1 MKTLCGQDDCQ
12 TFTSSGQKLTA
23 LLSLRAPKAFG
34 AWQSHM
40 RLLRRFA
47 PRNDVLP
54 KITKVASK
62 TRKFGSEYLRKGF
75 TLIELMIVIVILGI
89 LATIVVPRFM
99 GREEQA
105 RRIAAK
111 VQIKNFET
119 ALAMF
124 KLDNGFYP
132 DTEQGLQA
140 LVEKP
145 AGGRVPGNWKQYL
158 PKVPKDPWAS
168 DYVYICPGL
177 DGRDYD
183 IISFGQD
190 GEEGGEENNA
200 DIKN

>member
-1 MKTLCGQDDCQ
+1 M
-12 TFTSSGQKLTA
+12 
-23 LLSLRAPKAFG
+23 
-34 AWQSHM
+34 
-40 RLLRRFA
+40 
-47 PRNDVLP
+47 
-54 KITKVASK
+54 K
-62 TRKFGSEYLRKGF
+62 TRKFGSEYLREGF
-75 TLIELMIVIVILGI
+75 TLIELMVVIVILGI

-105 RRIAAK
+105 RRIAVK

-200 DIKN
+200 DIHSE